1 MKIEFVEN
9 SLVLYHAGNAVLKF
23 NSAPLLKDSCG
34 QTINFN
40 TNDSTVPFSL
50 SACSEDGSVR
60 YKRNISINKKLLS
73 VSLMLEFLKGKEI
86 TFFCDSFENPWKNIV
101 YKWLPNLCP
110 EEGQVAGDHCFR
122 SPAII
127 LHDGNTLL
135 SIMPDLDI
143 LGIER
148 EKLMTL
154 LRQEKS
160 SLQRTGMFMELLRQD
175 DGTHKMSIGYADYEC
190 TPHVYYNLTGRRI
203 LFPEKYRIKC
213 AYDILVSEE
222 KDIDGATSF
231 LWDRYAARYK
241 NRLIP
246 QKLPFVRYAEP
257 AFTNLPR
264 TGEFIEFMI
273 ADGKTSCGIFR
284 PNPSASDLCE
294 YFSIPGKCVWFS
306 AWFNNLRTAFGL
318 KYYSSKNLLPE
329 SRTWNIR
336 ADMMKELILGAPDF
350 LGKGP
355 APAIYHFT
363 SGEWWC
369 GVPRLGGGRDI
380 FDLTASAET
389 ARWMLLWYRLL
400 EKDGRLLERV
410 SRTADFFCELQADD
424 GSFPTFISKD
434 GQISGLLSHSGQSGI
449 LSLLLCEMYRISKD
463 KNLLDKIIKS
473 CNFYISSIIPESKF
487 HDFENFFSCSE
498 KPVGFMDIRTDIQPQ
513 NSLCLQWIADTL
525 LNAYEFTG
533 EAKYLDYGTRC
544 LNRLSLYQ
552 QVWNPPYISLYTFG
566 GFGVMNTDGEWNDT
580 RQVLFSDTYFKAYR
594 LSGKKEYFERGVAAL
609 RAGCALICHPAN
621 YDINPLM
628 FNGHPDGMA
637 PENFAHPG
645 NDGRAL
651 ISSYDWGTGAI
662 MTMAAI
668 SEINYG
674 NVYVDFSHKQVF
686 GIDCLEASAEFKHD
700 IALLKIRNP
709 APFKRTVK
717 ILFNCNGEIYEKFYE
732 HGANCMR
739 AISFDCL
746 FPQREFTEF

>member
-1 MKIEFVEN
+1 MEIEFVEN
-9 SLVLYHAGNAVLKF
+9 SLVLYHAGNAVLKL
-23 NSAPLLKDSCG
+23 NSAPLLKDSG
-34 QTINFN
+34 GLVINFDAH
-40 TNDSTVPFSL
+40 DSTVPFSL
-50 SACSEDGSVR
+50 SACSENGAVR
-60 YKRNISINKKLLS
+60 YVRKISINKKLLS
-73 VSLMLEFLKGKEI
+73 VSLTLEFLKEKEI

-135 SIMPDLDI
+135 AIMPDLDV

-160 SLQRTGMFMELLRQD
+160 SLQRTGMFMDLLRQD

-190 TPHVYYNLTGRRI
+190 TPHVYYTLTGRKI

-213 AYDILVSEE
+213 AYDILISDE
-222 KDIDGATSF
+222 KDIDSAASF

-257 AFTNLPR
+257 ACKNLPK

-284 PNPSASDLCE
+284 PSPGVSELCE
-294 YFSIPGKCVWFS
+294 YFGIPKKCVWFS

-329 SRTWNIR
+329 SQVWNMR
-336 ADMMKELILGAPDF
+336 AGMMKELIVGAPDF

-355 APAIYHFT
+355 TPAIYHFAA
-363 SGEWWC
+363 GEWWC

-400 EKDGRLLERV
+400 EKDDRLLERA
-410 SRTADFFCELQADD
+410 SRTADFFCKIQADD
-424 GSFPTFISKD
+424 GSFPAFISKD
-434 GQISGLLSHSGQSGI
+434 GQISGLLKNSGQSGI

-498 KPVGFMDIRTDIQPQ
+498 KTLDFKDIRTGIQPQ
-513 NSLCLQWIADTL
+513 NSLCLQWITDTL
-525 LNAYEFTG
+525 LNAYDFTG
-533 EAKYLDYGTRC
+533 ESKYLDYGTRC
-544 LNRLSLYQ
+544 LNRLALYQ
-552 QVWNPPYISLYTFG
+552 QIWNPPFISLFTFG

-628 FNGHPDGMA
+628 FNGYPDGMA
-637 PENFAHPG
+637 PENFAHTG
-645 NDGRAL
+645 RDGRSI

-668 SEINYG
+668 NEIRYG
-674 NVYVDFSHKQVF
+674 NIYVDFSNKQVF
-686 GIDCLEASAEFKHD
+686 GIDCLEASPEFMHD
-700 IALLKIRNP
+700 SVVLKIRNP
-709 APFKRTVK
+709 SPFKRTVK
-717 ILFNCNGEIYEKFYE
+717 ILFNCKGEIYEKFYE

-739 AISFDCL
+739 TISFDCL